1 MKPRR
6 LVQREITDTSTGVCL
21 IEAMRDSGEHR
32 AMLERI
38 AKLEQRMDSV
48 LPTLS
53 TKADVERMRSDMHKG
68 LSEVKAWMIG
78 TILAMLVALAT
89 LGVLIG
95 NRG

>member
-1 MKPRR
+1 
-6 LVQREITDTSTGVCL
+6 
-21 IEAMRDSGEHR
+21 
-32 AMLERI
+32 MLERI

-53 TKADVERMRSDMHKG
+53 TKADVERMRSEMHKG
-68 LSEVKAWMIG
+68 LEVKAWMIG

-95 NRG
+95 NMR